1 MRDRTSISPR
11 FVRVRTSSGKVVMIS
26 AGQGGCVRRTER
38 TTILDTGGLFRQMI
52 FSDSR
57 EVILTG
63 RWLQGN
69 SYRTSPTV
77 RAETMSH
84 SYESGRQA
92 MAELGSKQPHELLLM
107 LGGLLAVLLTLATY
121 GIQWVTTPGIAQSQY
136 ATVAT
141 AVILNVVLGAALWAS
156 SAITRKN
163 LMNGAIVAGV
173 ITIVLIYF
181 RRRPAQ
187 IGGRL
192 SIRHD
197 QLSAAEPYLPWSR
210 HH

>member
-1 MRDRTSISPR
+1 MILISRTR
-11 FVRVRTSSGKVVMIS
+11 
-26 AGQGGCVRRTER
+26 
-38 TTILDTGGLFRQMI
+38 L
-52 FSDSR
+52 
-57 EVILTG
+57 ILTG
-63 RWLQGN
+63 AQFGEN
-69 SYRTSPTV
+69 HYPAASPV
-77 RAETMSH
+77 RGETMSH

-173 ITIVLIYF
+173 ISIVLIYF
-181 RRRPAQ
+181 GGQPGT
-187 IGGRL
+187 IGGL
-192 SIRHD
+192 IGI
-197 QLSAAEPYLPWSR
+197 LGAILAAAKPYMPWSQKT
-210 HH
+210 